1 MTLRPTAV
9 KHYRWALAFALAATV
24 WAAGTGAGVLV
35 AERAG
40 EWTLEHAD
48 SALDAAALEEVEP
61 DRDSDRESDR
71 GAAPAQPSKGAV
83 FLFILGRN
91 TAVYLWLLTGLL
103 SAGAVTFVVLLYN
116 GIQLGLTIGFAQQ
129 AGMPAGV
136 MTDLLLTHGVLE
148 LGAFFVAG
156 AVGFQGFRL
165 ATGWSRLGRASFSA
179 LRLGTVLLFGL
190 CALTGA
196 AAIETFVTPQLA
208 RFHAPAG

>member
-1 MTLRPTAV
+1 MILRPTAV

-48 SALDAAALEEVEP
+48 GALDAAALEEVKP
-61 DRDSDRESDR
+61 SRESDSDS